1 MPIELSDL
9 LNDERWVEVEIE
21 GEILNV
27 AYRPGATG
35 ISRQA
40 EIAKQM
46 RQFGKQ
52 EDADEEEIV
61 KHSNKVF
68 CEIVCDWDFT
78 ENGSTL
84 PVTPEIVGRL
94 PTRYINLITAAIA
107 ADSNSNQEEKK
118 LSLVTSAATSVRAGK
133 RAAIQNGT
141 HSSEPQGTWA

>member
-9 LNDERWVEVEIE
+9 LNNERWVEVEIE
-21 GEILNV
+21 GDILKV

-78 ENGSTL
+78 EDGETL

-94 PTRYINLITAAIA
+94 PTRYINLITDAIA
-107 ADSNSNQEEKK
+107 QDIIGNQEEKK
-118 LSLVTSAATSVRAGK
+118 GLSATSGVPSPRAGK
-133 RAAIQNGT
+133 RAANRNGI